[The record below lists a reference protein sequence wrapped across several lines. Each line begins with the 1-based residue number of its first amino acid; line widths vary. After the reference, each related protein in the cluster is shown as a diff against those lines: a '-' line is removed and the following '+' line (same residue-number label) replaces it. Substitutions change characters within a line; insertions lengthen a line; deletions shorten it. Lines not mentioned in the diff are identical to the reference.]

1 MAYTKKTKELID
13 GLKKEIEELN
23 KTVNVL
29 EDSLQ
34 NLTLKYKYVEFDNE
48 ATKREINYYKKLLE
62 DKNE

>member
-23 KTVNVL
+23 KTVNEL